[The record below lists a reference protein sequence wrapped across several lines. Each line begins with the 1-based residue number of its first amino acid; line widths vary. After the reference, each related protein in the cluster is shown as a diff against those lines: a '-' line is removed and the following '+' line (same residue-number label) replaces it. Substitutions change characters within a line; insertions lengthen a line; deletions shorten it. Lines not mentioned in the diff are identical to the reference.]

1 MINRTRKR
9 ITLLAASFI
18 LCGIYLFCARHFA
31 AASPQKETEHGEEM
45 YCYVNGR
52 EGIEGTRILSQRVDK
67 KNYLFLPS
75 GMDLSALQIN
85 FSCPLGEWV
94 TFEDTLIRDKVLIDV
109 LNKGTYNK
117 EKEFYQLSFQ
127 VCNAEGLNKDF
138 KLRIMQSEYIPA
150 VFLVSDDPEN
160 EGRGWV
166 ESTPDH
172 SNVAEAS
179 VYEMDEEGNLICK
192 QKAEKL
198 RIRGNFTAS
207 AKKESISDET

>member
-117 EKEFYQLSFQ
+117 EKEF
-127 VCNAEGLNKDF
+127 
-138 KLRIMQSEYIPA
+138 
-150 VFLVSDDPEN
+150 
-160 EGRGWV
+160 
-166 ESTPDH
+166 
-172 SNVAEAS
+172 
-179 VYEMDEEGNLICK
+179 
-192 QKAEKL
+192 
-198 RIRGNFTAS
+198 
-207 AKKESISDET
+207 